1 MFLKKWNFFKIL
13 CNDSYTGSVQDKVLI
28 FDPLPSSG
36 SNSYKKNNSKRETL
50 NDNNTLKNQRNVY
63 LDQK

>member
-28 FDPLPSSG
+28 FDPLPSG